1 MITTAYPR
9 GWGNLAMKN
18 QHGDIH
24 AAEDEKERKRE
35 IKRDKEGMGE
45 QTNRSTIGL
54 LLQDIREREG
64 GVRKRQGMTTIT
76 ETLMTMTM
84 TMTMT
89 ETLMVTTRTQI
100 LFTKMMRFERQSRQS
115 IDI

>member
-1 MITTAYPR
+1 MRLRTR
-9 GWGNLAMKN
+9 K
-18 QHGDIH
+18 
-24 AAEDEKERKRE
+24 KERKRE

-76 ETLMTMTM
+76 ETRMTMTM
-84 TMTMT
+84 M

>member
-24 AAEDEKERKRE
+24 AAKDEKERKRE

-45 QTNRSTIGL
+45 QTNRSTLGS
-54 LLQDIREREG
+54 LLQDTRERG
-64 GVRKRQGMTTIT
+64 GGRKR
-76 ETLMTMTM
+76 
-84 TMTMT
+84 
-89 ETLMVTTRTQI
+89 
-100 LFTKMMRFERQSRQS
+100 
-115 IDI
+115 